1 MEDDVGQDE
10 TPSITGRVGEMA
22 ECEDLILDGVL
33 VLKGYEQAWGRGKGL
48 SVEFISG

>member
-1 MEDDVGQDE
+1 MDDDVGQDE
-10 TPSITGRVGEMA
+10 ILSIIGRVGEMV

-33 VLKGYEQAWGRGKGL
+33 VLKGYEQVWGRGKGL